1 MSKKR
6 ILSTILT
13 ILVILLLG
21 IVTSVYYISET
32 VQFKE
37 IGEEYLK
44 VFNTNFI
51 ERVGIFSFTAISAY
65 IIIMLTNIG
74 IRKGLKEHFSAES
87 KELPKLPNNSAS
99 IIMAIVLG
107 LAAQYYLSGQILNVI
122 NMGFFGKKD
131 AIFHMDYSY
140 FIMAIPVIQ
149 TILKMILVFLGILS
163 LYIVGYYII
172 VINSHLDGI
181 EFKGFKSLKMVKQL
195 INVIIAGTVIV
206 ITYNFLS
213 HQDILIGDML
223 QRESVKGSYLT
234 GAGFLDVNIKLWAY
248 RIISVV
254 IIIAVYNFIKGIKKE
269 ESKKI
274 LFSIILVPA
283 TLIVIFVA
291 NIAID
296 TIFLR
301 GNDIDREKEYILA
314 NIRATEE
321 AYNINIEN
329 KEITKGTDI
338 TSEKIKKDAESIEKL
353 PIITSDVVK
362 ETLENNTDN
371 KEKKSLY
378 KYGTPNL
385 VKNGDGY
392 EYLTPREIDYKDK
405 TTTNKIYKYTHGNF
419 GILTSASKVKEN
431 GYLLNTSEKFEG
443 QELNGIKV
451 KEPRLYY
458 GENTSSNAIVN
469 AKDVKE
475 YDYPLSTLTN
485 KENSYDG
492 KGGIKLN
499 LLERIA
505 VALTK
510 GSTELLFNNNITENT
525 KILLNKQIIERAR
538 KILPNIRYDK
548 DPYLVVKEDGGLA
561 WVIDGY
567 TVTSRYPYSQKVSI
581 EADKG
586 GKERINFIRNSVKVV
601 VDAYNGNV
609 EFYVTDTTDPFIATI
624 MKTYPTL
631 LKNYSELSD
640 TIKKQMKYPQ
650 YLFDIQAKVLT
661 TYHNSDVDNIYRAD
675 DRWEVTEVSGS
686 GARSSISMYTVL
698 KEENDLKPAIITTY
712 TPEKR
717 KNIVSYLVGYIEN
730 GVNKL
735 TMYRYNE
742 KSEFSLSFIDS
753 QIEKDTKVQKEM
765 RELTTLGTELKTVRI
780 LLPYENTTLYI
791 KTIYQVFLNEDA
803 VPVLK
808 KVIVANKGK
817 VGIGNTLKEAM
828 QKMLTE
834 NAIDIDVRDLA
845 NEDELKDAIIKQN
858 KILKD
863 VIKQG
868 DFEYT
873 GKDMQKLINLVDQL
887 EEVSKEKK
895 KTTNTEKKIN

>member
-1 MSKKR
+1 
-6 ILSTILT
+6 
-13 ILVILLLG
+13 
-21 IVTSVYYISET
+21 
-32 VQFKE
+32 
-37 IGEEYLK
+37 
-44 VFNTNFI
+44 
-51 ERVGIFSFTAISAY
+51 
-65 IIIMLTNIG
+65 
-74 IRKGLKEHFSAES
+74 
-87 KELPKLPNNSAS
+87 
-99 IIMAIVLG
+99 
-107 LAAQYYLSGQILNVI
+107 
-122 NMGFFGKKD
+122 
-131 AIFHMDYSY
+131 
-140 FIMAIPVIQ
+140 
-149 TILKMILVFLGILS
+149 
-163 LYIVGYYII
+163 
-172 VINSHLDGI
+172 
-181 EFKGFKSLKMVKQL
+181 MVKQL
-195 INVIIAGTVIV
+195 INVIIAGTVVV
-206 ITYNFLS
+206 IMYNFLS

-223 QRESVKGSYLT
+223 QKESVKGAYLT
-234 GAGFLDVNIKLWAY
+234 GAGFLDVNIKLWIY
-248 RIISVV
+248 RIISIV

-274 LFSIILVPA
+274 LFSIVLVPA
-283 TLIVIFVA
+283 TLIVVFIA

-296 TIFLR
+296 SIFLR
-301 GNDIDREKEYILA
+301 GNDIDREKEYILQ

-329 KEITKGTDI
+329 KEITKGTEI
-338 TSEKIKKDAESIEKL
+338 TAEKIKKDSDSIEKL
-353 PIITSDVVK
+353 PIVTSDVVK

-385 VKNGDGY
+385 VKNGNEY
-392 EYLTPREIDYKDK
+392 EYLTTREMDDKDK

-419 GILTSASKVKEN
+419 GILTSSSKVNKN

-451 KEPRLYY
+451 TEPRLYY
-458 GENTSSNAIVN
+458 GENTNLNAIVN
-469 AKDVKE
+469 AKDIKE

-485 KENSYDG
+485 KENNYNG
-492 KGGIKLN
+492 KGGTKLT

-505 VALTK
+505 IALTK
-510 GSTELLFNNNITENT
+510 GSTELLFNNNITEDT
-525 KILLNKQIIERAR
+525 KVLLNRQIIERAR

-548 DPYLVVKEDGGLA
+548 DPYLVVKDDGGLA
-561 WVIDGY
+561 WIIDGY

-581 EADKG
+581 EAEKG

-601 VDAYNGNV
+601 VDAYNGTV
-609 EFYVTDTTDPFIATI
+609 DFYATDTTDPFISTI

-631 LKNYSELSD
+631 FKNYNELSEN
-640 TIKKQMKYPQ
+640 IKKQMKYPQ

-675 DRWEVTEVSGS
+675 DRWEVAEVSGS
-686 GARSSISMYTVL
+686 GERSSISMYTVL
-698 KEENDLKPAIITTY
+698 KTQNDLKQSIITTY

-717 KNIVSYLVGYIEN
+717 KNIVSYLVGQSEN
-730 GVNKL
+730 GINKL

-742 KSEFSLSFIDS
+742 KSELSLSFIDT
-753 QIEKDTKVQKEM
+753 QIEKDLKVQKEL

-791 KTIYQVFLNEDA
+791 KTIYQVFLNEDS

-817 VGIGNTLKEAM
+817 VGIGNNLKEAM
-828 QKMLTE
+828 QRMLTE

-858 KILKD
+858 KTLKD

-873 GKDMQKLINLVDQL
+873 GKDIQKLIKLVDQL
-887 EEVSKEKK
+887 EEISKEKK
-895 KTTNTEKKIN
+895 KTTNTEKIN

>member
-1 MSKKR
+1 
-6 ILSTILT
+6 
-13 ILVILLLG
+13 
-21 IVTSVYYISET
+21 
-32 VQFKE
+32 
-37 IGEEYLK
+37 
-44 VFNTNFI
+44 
-51 ERVGIFSFTAISAY
+51 
-65 IIIMLTNIG
+65 
-74 IRKGLKEHFSAES
+74 
-87 KELPKLPNNSAS
+87 
-99 IIMAIVLG
+99 
-107 LAAQYYLSGQILNVI
+107 
-122 NMGFFGKKD
+122 
-131 AIFHMDYSY
+131 
-140 FIMAIPVIQ
+140 
-149 TILKMILVFLGILS
+149 
-163 LYIVGYYII
+163 
-172 VINSHLDGI
+172 
-181 EFKGFKSLKMVKQL
+181 MVKQL
-195 INVIIAGTVIV
+195 INVIIAGTVVV
-206 ITYNFLS
+206 IMYNFLS

-223 QRESVKGSYLT
+223 QKESVKGAYLT
-234 GAGFLDVNIKLWAY
+234 GAGFLDVNIKLWIY
-248 RIISVV
+248 RIISIV

-274 LFSIILVPA
+274 LFSIVLVPA
-283 TLIVIFVA
+283 TLIVVFIA

-296 TIFLR
+296 SIFLR
-301 GNDIDREKEYILA
+301 GNDIDREKEYLLQ

-329 KEITKGTDI
+329 KEITKGTEI
-338 TSEKIKKDAESIEKL
+338 TAEKIKKDSDSIEKL
-353 PIITSDVVK
+353 PIVTSDVVK

-385 VKNGDGY
+385 VKNGNEY
-392 EYLTPREIDYKDK
+392 EYLTTREMDDKDK
-405 TTTNKIYKYTHGNF
+405 TTINKIYKYTHGNF
-419 GILTSASKVKEN
+419 GILTSSSKVNKN

-451 KEPRLYY
+451 TEPRLYY
-458 GENTSSNAIVN
+458 GENTNLNAIVN
-469 AKDVKE
+469 AKDIKE

-485 KENSYDG
+485 KENNYNG
-492 KGGIKLN
+492 KGGTKLS

-505 VALTK
+505 IALTK
-510 GSTELLFNNNITENT
+510 GSTELLFNNNITEDT
-525 KILLNKQIIERAR
+525 KVLLNRQIIERAR

-548 DPYLVVKEDGGLA
+548 DPYLVVKDDGGLA

-581 EADKG
+581 EAEKG

-601 VDAYNGNV
+601 VDAYNGTV
-609 EFYVTDTTDPFIATI
+609 DFYAMDTTDPFISTI

-631 LKNYSELSD
+631 FKNYNELSEN
-640 TIKKQMKYPQ
+640 IKRQMKYPQ

-675 DRWEVTEVSGS
+675 DRWEVAEVSGS
-686 GARSSISMYTVL
+686 GERSSTSMYTVL
-698 KEENDLKPAIITTY
+698 KTENDLKQSIITTY

-717 KNIVSYLVGYIEN
+717 KNIVSYLVGQSEN

-742 KSEFSLSFIDS
+742 KSELSLSFIDT
-753 QIEKDTKVQKEM
+753 QIEKDPKVQKEL

-791 KTIYQVFLNEDA
+791 KTIYQVFLNEDS

-817 VGIGNTLKEAM
+817 VGIGNNLKEAM
-828 QKMLTE
+828 QRMLTE

-858 KILKD
+858 KTLKD

-873 GKDMQKLINLVDQL
+873 GKDIQKLIKLVDQL

-895 KTTNTEKKIN
+895 KTTNTEKTN

>member
-1 MSKKR
+1 
-6 ILSTILT
+6 
-13 ILVILLLG
+13 
-21 IVTSVYYISET
+21 
-32 VQFKE
+32 
-37 IGEEYLK
+37 
-44 VFNTNFI
+44 
-51 ERVGIFSFTAISAY
+51 
-65 IIIMLTNIG
+65 
-74 IRKGLKEHFSAES
+74 
-87 KELPKLPNNSAS
+87 
-99 IIMAIVLG
+99 
-107 LAAQYYLSGQILNVI
+107 
-122 NMGFFGKKD
+122 
-131 AIFHMDYSY
+131 
-140 FIMAIPVIQ
+140 
-149 TILKMILVFLGILS
+149 
-163 LYIVGYYII
+163 
-172 VINSHLDGI
+172 
-181 EFKGFKSLKMVKQL
+181 MVKQL
-195 INVIIAGTVIV
+195 INVIIAGTVVV
-206 ITYNFLS
+206 IMYNFLS

-223 QRESVKGSYLT
+223 QKESVKGAYLT
-234 GAGFLDVNIKLWAY
+234 GAGFLDVNIKLWIY
-248 RIISVV
+248 RIISIV

-274 LFSIILVPA
+274 LFSIVLVPA
-283 TLIVIFVA
+283 TLIVVFIA

-296 TIFLR
+296 SIFLR
-301 GNDIDREKEYILA
+301 GNDIDREKEYILQ

-329 KEITKGTDI
+329 KEITKGTEI
-338 TSEKIKKDAESIEKL
+338 TAEKIKKDSDSIEKL
-353 PIITSDVVK
+353 PIVTSDVVK

-385 VKNGDGY
+385 VKNGNEY
-392 EYLTPREIDYKDK
+392 EYLTTREIDDKDK

-419 GILTSASKVKEN
+419 GILTSSSKVNKN

-451 KEPRLYY
+451 TEPRLYY
-458 GENTSSNAIVN
+458 GENTNLNAIVN
-469 AKDVKE
+469 AKDIKE

-485 KENSYDG
+485 KENNYNG
-492 KGGIKLN
+492 KGGTKLT

-505 VALTK
+505 IALTK
-510 GSTELLFNNNITENT
+510 GSTELLFNSNITEDT
-525 KILLNKQIIERAR
+525 KVLLNRQIIERAR

-548 DPYLVVKEDGGLA
+548 DPYLVVKDDGGLA

-581 EADKG
+581 EAEKG

-601 VDAYNGNV
+601 VDVYNGTV
-609 EFYVTDTTDPFIATI
+609 DFYVTDTTDPFISTI

-631 LKNYSELSD
+631 LKNYNELPEN
-640 TIKKQMKYPQ
+640 IKKQMRYPQ
-650 YLFDIQAKVLT
+650 YLFDIQAKVLS
-661 TYHNSDVDNIYRAD
+661 TYHNTDVDNIYRAD

-686 GARSSISMYTVL
+686 GQKSSTSMYTIL
-698 KEENDLKPAIITTY
+698 KEGTDLKPAIITTY

-717 KNIVSYLVGYIEN
+717 KNIVSYLVGQSEN

-742 KSEFSLSFIDS
+742 KSELSLSFIDT
-753 QIEKDTKVQKEM
+753 QIEKDEKVQKEL

-791 KTIYQVFLNEDA
+791 KTIYQVFLNEDS

-817 VGIGNTLKEAM
+817 VGIGNNLKEAM
-828 QKMLTE
+828 QRMLTE

-858 KILKD
+858 KTLKD

-873 GKDMQKLINLVDQL
+873 GKDIQKLIKLVDQL

-895 KTTNTEKKIN
+895 KTTNTEKTN